1 MNNQV
6 ILIDDEKDMRRSV
19 EQWLSLSDFN
29 VQAFSDARTALE
41 HIDPSFSGVVVSDVK
56 MPGMDGMALL
66 DEAKERDSDVPVIL
80 MTGHGD
86 VAMAVD
92 AMKRS
97 AYDFIEKPFSP
108 EKLAET
114 VARACTKRALVL
126 ENRQLKDRL
135 GQASGLSRYIIGESD
150 AIRTLRADIAHIA
163 STHVNVLINGET
175 GSGKELVA
183 RALHENSERGKN
195 VFHPLNCTAIPKD
208 LFESEFFGHTKG
220 AFTGADTARIGAFQ
234 YAHNGTL
241 FLDEINGLPL
251 DMQVKLLRALETGSI
266 QRVGSNEPV
275 DINVRVIAATNEDLQ
290 NAIKEGRFRDD
301 FYYRLNTIEI
311 NVPPLRERMEDI
323 PLLFKHFVSI
333 AETQFN
339 CTAHP
344 VNSNGFAALHAHS
357 WPGNVRELKNIAERY
372 TLARSEEQANIESL
386 INRTRKSPEQSR
398 PLSDQVAD
406 FERAQISIA
415 LEQHEG
421 SISAVTKALD
431 IPRRTL
437 NDKMQHYGL
446 TRKK

>member
-1 MNNQV
+1 M
-6 ILIDDEKDMRRSV
+6 
-19 EQWLSLSDFN
+19 
-29 VQAFSDARTALE
+29 
-41 HIDPSFSGVVVSDVK
+41 
-56 MPGMDGMALL
+56 
-66 DEAKERDSDVPVIL
+66 
-80 MTGHGD
+80 
-86 VAMAVD
+86 
-92 AMKRS
+92 
-97 AYDFIEKPFSP
+97 
-108 EKLAET
+108 
-114 VARACTKRALVL
+114 
-126 ENRQLKDRL
+126 
-135 GQASGLSRYIIGESD
+135 
-150 AIRTLRADIAHIA
+150 
-163 STHVNVLINGET
+163 NVLINGET

-195 VFHPLNCTAIPKD
+195 VFHPLNCAAIPKD
-208 LFESEFFGHTKG
+208 LFESEFFGHVKG
-220 AFTGADTARIGAFQ
+220 AFTGADAARIGAFQ

-275 DINVRVIAATNEDLQ
+275 DINVRVIAAANEDLQ
-290 NAIKEGRFRDD
+290 SAIQGGRFRDD

-344 VNSNGFAALHAHS
+344 VSSNGFAALHAHS

-386 INRTRKSPEQSR
+386 INRTRKSSEQSR

-406 FERAQISIA
+406 FERAQIAIA
-415 LEQHEG
+415 LEQHDG
-421 SISAVTKALD
+421 NINAVTKALD

-437 NDKMQHYGL
+437 NDKMQRYGL

>member
-1 MNNQV
+1 MSDQV

-19 EQWLSLSDFN
+19 EQWLSLSNFE
-29 VQAFSDARTALE
+29 VKAFSDAKTALDD
-41 HIDPSFSGVVVSDVK
+41 IDPSFAGVVVSDVK

-66 DEAKERDSDVPVIL
+66 DAVKERDIEVPVIL

-114 VARACTKRALVL
+114 IARACAKRALVL

-135 GQASGLSRYIIGESD
+135 GQASGLSRYIIGESA

-163 STHVNVLINGET
+163 STNVNVLINGET

-183 RALHENSERGKN
+183 RALHESGERGEN
-195 VFHPLNCTAIPKD
+195 VFHPLNCAAIPKD
-208 LFESEFFGHTKG
+208 LFESEFFGHVKG
-220 AFTGADTARIGAFQ
+220 AFTGAESPRIGAFQ

-251 DMQVKLLRALETGSI
+251 DMQVKLLRALETGTV

-275 DINVRVIAATNEDLQ
+275 NINARVIAAANEDLRG
-290 NAIKEGRFRDD
+290 AIKDGRFRDD

-323 PLLFKHFVSI
+323 PLLFKYFVSI

-339 CTAHP
+339 CTAQP
-344 VNSNGFAALHAHS
+344 VSSNGFAALHTHS

-372 TLARSEEQANIESL
+372 TLARSEEHANIENL
-386 INRTRKSPEQSR
+386 ISRTRKPSEQSR
-398 PLSDQVAD
+398 PLYDQVAD
-406 FERAQISIA
+406 FERAQIVIA
-415 LEQHEG
+415 LEQYNG
-421 SISAVTKALD
+421 NINDVTKALD

-437 NDKMQHYGL
+437 NDKMQRYGL
-446 TRKK
+446 SRKK